1 MRTFYSLQDIEDL
14 IANGLKQLIIDDQ
27 TTITGP
33 ARDLLRIH
41 GIPIVEG
48 SGERAAPTGTA
59 APVHRV
65 SAASS
70 SDTPVSRTGR
80 VPMLQLAL
88 DYISV
93 PPAVAMA
100 VQVQDFVDIIEIGTP
115 LIKVAGVEGVK
126 AIREVCPDKI
136 VLADFKTPDVGGL
149 EAQLAFDAGADIVSI
164 IGGAT
169 IPTVKEAL
177 KVANARPGKEIIME
191 CTGVRDILGMAR
203 EWKEIGVTRLVYH
216 REWDAQAAGREWED
230 EDRRIIHEIIN
241 MGYKVTV
248 TGGLNPEL
256 IPFFAGMD
264 VAVFICGRGIHQ
276 DKNPREAAKRM
287 RDTIWSIW
295 GRPDRGT
302 NVNTPSRPSSSQS
315 ARTESP
321 DRQGGSFSDSFVDRA
336 VDALKKRK

>member
-1 MRTFYSLQDIEDL
+1 MRTFYSLQDIEDF
-14 IANGLKQLIIDDQ
+14 ISQGITQLVIDEN

-33 ARDLLRIH
+33 ARDLLRQH
-41 GIPIVEG
+41 NIPLIQETASPARG
-48 SGERAAPTGTA
+48 STSAQVRQAPPA
-59 APVHRV
+59 
-65 SAASS
+65 
-70 SDTPVSRTGR
+70 DIPVSRTGR

-93 PPAVAMA
+93 PSAVAMA
-100 VQVQDFVDIIEIGTP
+100 VQVQEFVDIIEIGTP

-126 AIREVCPDKI
+126 AIREVCPDKY

-149 EAQLAFDAGADIVSI
+149 EAQLAFDAGADFVSI

-169 IPTVKEAL
+169 IATVKEAL
-177 KVANARPGKEIIME
+177 KVANERPGKEIVME

-230 EDRRIIHEIIN
+230 EDRRQIQEIIN
-241 MGYKVTV
+241 MGYNVTV

-256 IPFFAGMD
+256 LPFFAGLD
-264 VAVFICGRGIHQ
+264 VSVFICGRGIHQ
-276 DKNPREAAKRM
+276 AKDPREAARRM

-295 GRPDRGT
+295 GRPGASGNGT
-302 NVNTPSRPSSSQS
+302 AGRSSGTRPPES
-315 ARTESP
+315 AGP
-321 DRQGGSFSDSFVDRA
+321 ASDSFVDRA